1 MEKSKISINVEGGFL
16 FCGGWNFLKLV
27 SVGSTFI
34 REMRVCVCKYLCN
47 EHRENWSLTPFSNM
61 ANVRKSTMCN
71 NRDNSSCY
79 TKSVPILMLIMFFF
93 NAVRQSIM

>member
-34 REMRVCVCKYLCN
+34 REMRVL
-47 EHRENWSLTPFSNM
+47 P
-61 ANVRKSTMCN
+61 
-71 NRDNSSCY
+71 NRDMSHLVTCL
-79 TKSVPILMLIMFFF
+79 VL
-93 NAVRQSIM
+93 